1 MKYLCDKIFFLIYS
15 YVGHNSLYLDKSYLK
30 LLNERRAYYINNPI
44 KLKFQIVHI
53 KYPSNRLIINK
64 NNTRHRP
71 SIKVE
76 KKIKFVNIKSNIF
89 IGKIINNHD
98 SIFGLSNEIFPSNQ
112 LKRKIILKELL
123 LDNSIYL
130 NTRITYQDIFLMWT
144 EDYENLKNYS
154 ELWVN

>member
-1 MKYLCDKIFFLIYS
+1 MKYLCDKIFFNYS

-30 LLNERRAYYINNPI
+30 LLNKRREYYINNPI

-76 KKIKFVNIKSNIF
+76 KKLNLLILNQIF
-89 IGKIINNHD
+89 YWKIINNHD

-112 LKRKIILKELL
+112 LKRKL
-123 LDNSIYL
+123 Y
-130 NTRITYQDIFLMWT
+130 
-144 EDYENLKNYS
+144 
-154 ELWVN
+154 